1 MRARSAY
8 PVTEWAYDSR
18 AVLRYWFALFWA
30 LVLLRFVLN
39 ANLLDKV
46 VNYSADGGFIVAK
59 IHPSTYG
66 ILAVLVA
73 TLLST
78 RIELGS
84 WELRALRSLMTF
96 VAVMAAIS
104 IFAVLTGH
112 SGSIGYLVDSYLVAC
127 ASAALMLF
135 FPQAW
140 REWLGSSLL
149 IFIAASAC
157 VALIEFALRVRLLP
171 YPFEELSFRAT
182 GLTEHPLVLGLFSA
196 VGISFVAASR
206 WRGVVKAVTIM
217 IMLLGAFASGAR
229 VASIVAAASALSA
242 IALHD
247 WPSTSP
253 QARFRMKAILLLAA
267 ALAIPAALIVLAS
280 LGLFE
285 RFQNGLIDESAL
297 ARVNIYRLFEL
308 VSWKEILF
316 GTDIGNIRR
325 LALYH
330 FDLEF
335 IESSLVMF
343 VFQFGLIGTVIFL
356 LFLARTFMVL
366 LSGAGRYVFIGTA
379 AFFAIAF
386 GNNSLSTKT
395 PNILM
400 IMLLIVAFHGGWDA
414 NRSSRGRG

>member
-1 MRARSAY
+1 MQPRSTYSA
-8 PVTEWAYDSR
+8 TDWTYDNG

-30 LVLLRFVLN
+30 FVLLRFLLN

-46 VNYSADGGFIVAK
+46 VNYSADGGFIAAK

-66 ILAVLVA
+66 ILGVLIA

-78 RIELGS
+78 RIERGA
-84 WELRALRSLMTF
+84 WELRALRSLMIF
-96 VAVMAAIS
+96 VAVMAAIAM
-104 IFAVLTGH
+104 FAVTMGH

-135 FPQAW
+135 FPQTW
-140 REWLGSSLL
+140 RELLGTSLL

-157 VALIEFALRVRLLP
+157 VALVEFALRVRFLP
-171 YPFEELSFRAT
+171 YPFQELSFRPT
-182 GLTEHPLVLGLFSA
+182 GRTEHPLVLGLFNA

-206 WRGVVKAVTIM
+206 WRGTAKAVAIM

-229 VASIVAAASALSA
+229 VASIVAAAGALFA
-242 IALHD
+242 IASHD
-247 WPSTSP
+247 WPSASP
-253 QARFRMKAILLLAA
+253 QTRFRMKAIVLLAV
-267 ALAIPAALIVLAS
+267 ALAIPVALIVLPS

-308 VSWKEILF
+308 VSWNEILF

-343 VFQFGLIGTVIFL
+343 IFQFGLIGTAIFL
-356 LFLARTFMVL
+356 LFLARTFLVL
-366 LSGAGRYVFIGTA
+366 LSGASRYVVIGTV
-379 AFFAIAF
+379 AFFIIAF

-395 PNILM
+395 PNMPM
-400 IMLLIVAFHGGWDA
+400 IMLLIVAFHGGQDVI
-414 NRSSRGRG
+414 RSPRGRG